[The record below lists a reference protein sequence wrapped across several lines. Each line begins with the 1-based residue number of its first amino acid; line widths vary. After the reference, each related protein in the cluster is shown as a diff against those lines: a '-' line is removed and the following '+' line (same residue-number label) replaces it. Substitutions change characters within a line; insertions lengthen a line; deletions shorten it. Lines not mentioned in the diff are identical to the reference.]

1 MKVGIMQPYFW
12 PYLGYFQLLNMTD
25 KFILYDNIE
34 YTKKGW
40 INRNR
45 YLCQG
50 KDKYFTI
57 PVEKNSDFLDVR
69 ERKVAEGF
77 NLDKLINQIKM
88 AYIKAPFFEDIY
100 PLFCKTVE
108 YSAPN
113 LFEFIFHSIRCI
125 AEYLGIETEIIV
137 SSDLGVGHEKKGK
150 DKVIALCKRVQATE
164 YINPIGG
171 VELYNKTE
179 FLNNGIKLQFIQ
191 MEDTIKYKQFRYN
204 FIPSL
209 SILDVLMF
217 NSLLEVKKMLM
228 QFQLL

>member
-50 KDKYFTI
+50 TDKYFTI
-57 PVEKNSDFLDVR
+57 PIEKDSDFLDVKD
-69 ERKVAEGF
+69 RKISRVFDPE
-77 NLDKLINQIKM
+77 KLINQIKM
-88 AYIKAPFFEDIY
+88 AYIKAPFFADIY

-108 YSAPN
+108 YDEPN
-113 LFEFIFHSIRCI
+113 LFEYIFHSIRCI
-125 AEYLGIETEIIV
+125 TEYLGIETEIIV
-137 SSDLGVGHEKKGK
+137 SSKLGIGHEKKGK
-150 DKVIALCKRVQATE
+150 DKVMALCKSVQGTE

-171 VELYNKTE
+171 IELYDKIE

-191 MEDTIKYKQFRYN
+191 MKNTIKYKQFTKD
-204 FIPSL
+204 FIPAL

-217 NSLLEVKKMLM
+217 NSLPEVKKMLL
-228 QFQLL
+228 QYQLL